1 MVEGTRGSGRR
12 RGKTR
17 VEGCGEDPVC
27 WVNSV
32 CVWVGRTAVC
42 GCDLK
47 KGIRVSSYET
57 FRDYSRCVRA
67 RPLQAVKA
75 AVTEKIIKG
84 EEKEEYRIIKR
95 ISACRTTLV
104 RLSK

>member
-1 MVEGTRGSGRR
+1 MGEWLKGREVQGEG
-12 RGKTR
+12 RGKREWKVVVRIRCVGLT
-17 VEGCGEDPVC
+17 
-27 WVNSV
+27 V

-75 AVTEKIIKG
+75 AVTETKTNKG
-84 EEKEEYRIIKR
+84 GRKR
-95 ISACRTTLV
+95 RV
-104 RLSK
+104 QR

>member
-1 MVEGTRGSGRR
+1 MKGQEVQGEGG
-12 RGKTR
+12 GKREWKVVVRIRCVGLT
-17 VEGCGEDPVC
+17 
-27 WVNSV
+27 V

-75 AVTEKIIKG
+75 AVTEKNNKREGKG
-84 EEKEEYRIIKR
+84 YRDN
-95 ISACRTTLV
+95 
-104 RLSK
+104 

>member
-1 MVEGTRGSGRR
+1 MCAVAGGL
-12 RGKTR
+12 
-17 VEGCGEDPVC
+17 
-27 WVNSV
+27 
-32 CVWVGRTAVC
+32 GRTAVVC

-75 AVTEKIIKG
+75 AVTEKKIIK
-84 EEKEEYRIIKR
+84 EKEKGIGIIKR
-95 ISACRTTLV
+95 ISACRTTLACEK
-104 RLSK
+104 RER